1 MNQGI
6 ISRRYATALWMYA
19 LKKGHQEEV
28 YAETKRLCS
37 NFTQYDSLKRVLS
50 NRLLTQEK
58 KIAVLSMIIGE
69 PLSETFQNFI
79 RLIFARSR
87 EKFLRTICL
96 SFEMIYLRE
105 NRMLPA
111 KLVTATPV
119 DKSIEQRFIQK
130 LEKNT
135 GQKVCLETQVN
146 PALIGGYV
154 VTVDTY
160 RLDASVSN
168 RLKQIKEK
176 VWNTLA

>member
-6 ISRRYATALWMYA
+6 ISRRYATALWMYTQT
-19 LKKGHQEEV
+19 KGDQEEV
-28 YAETKRLCS
+28 YAQTKRLCS
-37 NFTQYDSLKRVLS
+37 NFARYHSLERVLS
-50 NRLLTQEK
+50 NRLLDLEK
-58 KIAVLSMIIGE
+58 KIAVVSMVVGE
-69 PLSETFQNFI
+69 PSNETFQNFI
-79 RLIFARSR
+79 RLIFANNR

-96 SFEMIYLRE
+96 SFELIYLRE
-105 NRMLPA
+105 NKIIPA

-119 DKSIEQRFIQK
+119 DKEMEQRFIQK

-135 GQKVCLETQVN
+135 GQKIRLETQVN
-146 PALIGGYV
+146 PDIIGGFV

-168 RLKQIKEK
+168 RLKQIKER

>member
-19 LKKGHQEEV
+19 LKKGQQEEV
-28 YAETKRLCS
+28 YAQTMRLYS
-37 NFTQYDSLKRVLS
+37 NFAQYDSLERVLS
-50 NRLLTQEK
+50 NRLLDQEK
-58 KIAVLSMIIGE
+58 KIAVRSMVVGE
-69 PLSETFQNFI
+69 PLCEAFHNFV
-79 RLIFARSR
+79 RLIFARNR

-96 SFEMIYLRE
+96 SFELIYLRE
-105 NRMLPA
+105 NKILPA

-119 DKSIEQRFIQK
+119 DNGTEARFIQK

-135 GQKVCLETQVN
+135 GHNIRLETQVN
-146 PALIGGYV
+146 PSLIGGYV

-160 RLDASVSN
+160 RLDASVSS
-168 RLKQIKEK
+168 RLKQIKER